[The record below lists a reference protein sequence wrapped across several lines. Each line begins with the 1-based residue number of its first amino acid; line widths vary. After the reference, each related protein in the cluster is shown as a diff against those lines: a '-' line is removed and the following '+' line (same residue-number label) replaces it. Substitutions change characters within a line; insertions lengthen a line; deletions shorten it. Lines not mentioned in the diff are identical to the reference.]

1 MNYYETLLII
11 HPALE
16 AGRLKDTILSV
27 EENLKNEKVAI
38 LSIDVWGKKR
48 LAYLIEKQKY
58 GTYVKIQF
66 SGLGNIIKKLEIE
79 LQHNTNILSYLT
91 QTINKS
97 NILEQNIDLD
107 SQLVGQAKE
116 FSTTSDQKE
125 INKDQAISNENEGEN
140 STTAENETET
150 ENSTTAE
157 ENVEE

>member
-27 EENLKNEKVAI
+27 EENLKNEKAAI
-38 LSIDVWGKKR
+38 LSIEVWGKKR

-97 NILEQNIDLD
+97 NILESCSNL
-107 SQLVGQAKE
+107 
-116 FSTTSDQKE
+116 TSLSHSCKCS
-125 INKDQAISNENEGEN
+125 KFN
-140 STTAENETET
+140 SY
-150 ENSTTAE
+150 S
-157 ENVEE
+157 